1 MSRVYVYKSTYQI
14 EVSNPDKVA
23 KGISGACFDS
33 KELAEETLVKHGF
46 VYSDD
51 AKLWHNG
58 ATEAWVNLRIVSH
71 VSLGVEEVQ
80 LR

>member
-1 MSRVYVYKSTYQI
+1 MSSSYVYQI
-14 EVSNPDKVA
+14 TVSNPAKVA
-23 KGISGACFDS
+23 NGISGACFCS
-33 KELAEETLVKHGF
+33 RELAEETLVKHGF

-51 AKLWHNG
+51 AELWHNG
-58 ATEAWVNLRIVSH
+58 STEAWVSLRPINY